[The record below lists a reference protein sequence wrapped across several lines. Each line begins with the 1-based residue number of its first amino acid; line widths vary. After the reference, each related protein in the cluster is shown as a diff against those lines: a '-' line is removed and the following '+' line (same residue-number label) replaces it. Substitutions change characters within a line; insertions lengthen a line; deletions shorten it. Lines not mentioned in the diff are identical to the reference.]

1 MHLIFF
7 ISNAQILFIISYITI
22 TKKDTHIIKAVCVFP
37 LSNSLQHP
45 LFYCIINFILK
56 VVFDLQ
62 NRAHRP
68 LPHDFANAHCLV
80 SEFHHIQSPYCL

>member
-7 ISNAQILFIISYITI
+7 ISNAQILFIISYVTI

-56 VVFDLQ
+56 VVFDL
-62 NRAHRP
+62 
-68 LPHDFANAHCLV
+68 
-80 SEFHHIQSPYCL
+80 